1 MFAAIKSGASS
12 LDIGRTNRPSTTPAR
27 LTRAKCRLGERF
39 GLRLRR
45 KDGSLNRC
53 GTQHAQ
59 SIKNHATTILT

>member
-1 MFAAIKSGASS
+1 MLA
-12 LDIGRTNRPSTTPAR
+12 RPMT
-27 LTRAKCRLGERF
+27 AKFGLGERF
-39 GLRLRR
+39 GPRLRR